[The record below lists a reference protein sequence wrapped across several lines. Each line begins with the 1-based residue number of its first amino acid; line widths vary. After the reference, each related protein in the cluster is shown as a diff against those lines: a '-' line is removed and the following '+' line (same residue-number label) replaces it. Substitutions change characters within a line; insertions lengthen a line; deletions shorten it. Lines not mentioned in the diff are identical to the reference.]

1 MKTKTEALD
10 LRLAAFLAVV
20 LSGFATVPA
29 AQAQPTDPAATY
41 PSRPVRIVSGSG
53 PGSANDILARL
64 IGQSLSQRLKQSF
77 IVDNRA
83 GASGLIGAE
92 VAAKSPRDG
101 YTLFLGFNGNL
112 AALRALRKQLPYD
125 PVKDFDPV
133 TLVASIPGALV
144 VHPSLPARSVK
155 ELIALAKARP
165 GRLDFATYGVGS
177 GSHMAGEL
185 FKSMAGIQMTSVSYK
200 SSTQAVTDLVAGNVQ
215 LMIHSAPV
223 VLPQAQAGKLRALA
237 VTSAKRSA
245 MAPDLPTMSE
255 AGVPGYELIIWFG
268 FLVPAGTPAQIVD
281 RLNREI
287 NAILG
292 DRAVRDTLLPQG
304 FEPIGGTPAEFAKY
318 LQTEIARYTKIVKD
332 AGIAME

>member
-1 MKTKTEALD
+1 MKTTTWEV
-10 LRLAAFLAVV
+10 RLSVILV
-20 LSGFATVPA
+20 LVGAIGMPA
-29 AQAQPTDPAATY
+29 AQAQPGDPAVGW
-41 PSRPVRIVSGSG
+41 PSKTVRIVSGSG

-133 TLVASIPGALV
+133 VLVASIPGALV
-144 VHPSLPARSVK
+144 VHPSLPVRSVK

-237 VTSAKRSA
+237 VTSARRSA
-245 MAPDLPTMSE
+245 VAPDLPTMSE
-255 AGVPGYELIIWFG
+255 AGVPGYELIIWFA
-268 FLVPAGTPAQIVD
+268 FLVPAGTPAPIVD
-281 RLNREI
+281 RLNREV
-287 NAILG
+287 NAILQEKG
-292 DRAVRDTLLPQG
+292 VRDALLPQG
-304 FEPIGGTPAEFAKY
+304 FDTIGGTPAEFAKY
-318 LQTEIARYTKIVKD
+318 LQSEIARYAKIVKD